1 VIYPLLL
8 RNKLGNKS
16 LKYGQIEM
24 DKNTQIDDLA
34 KKLAGFLPPSLKNLQ
49 DDIEKNMRGG
59 LESGLRKMN
68 VVTREEF
75 DIQTAVLLRTR
86 EKLEA
91 LEKIVADLETKK

>member
-1 VIYPLLL
+1 LD
-8 RNKLGNKS
+8 NKQPTATDLIKE
-16 LKYGQIEM
+16 IAM
-24 DKNTQIDDLA
+24 DKSNQIDDLA

-91 LEKIVADLETKK
+91 LEKIVAELETKK

>member
-1 VIYPLLL
+1 MIYPLLL